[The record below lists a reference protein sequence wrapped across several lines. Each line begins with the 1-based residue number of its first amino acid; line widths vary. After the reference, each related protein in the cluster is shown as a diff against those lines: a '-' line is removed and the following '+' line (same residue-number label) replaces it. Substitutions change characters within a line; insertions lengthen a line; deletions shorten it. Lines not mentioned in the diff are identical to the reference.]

1 MEVGS
6 VFASLCIWRWAC
18 PSVIL
23 GSAPVSSKSEK
34 WTLGEIK
41 VATKISILSHMKIF
55 IYALRMVRGKSVD
68 LKNVSSFIHK
78 SKGSQ
83 IECLALHR

>member
-41 VATKISILSHMKIF
+41 VATKISILSHENFYICLKDGEGKICRF
-55 IYALRMVRGKSVD
+55 EKCKL
-68 LKNVSSFIHK
+68 IH
-78 SKGSQ
+78 SQ
-83 IECLALHR
+83 K